1 MFQENFVYT
10 GVLFPSMT
18 FGTVGKKKLYRC
30 RPFLSDLEDIFIP
43 YVLEGKLPIYILFR
57 FKKMDCFGKPI
68 GVMTERIG
76 FVNNE
81 EHFYTYLLYSY
92 QLVSKPFPKQ
102 LPKVY
107 ENEDLKSRKC
117 WNVFTIDP
125 ETTRDYDDAFSIREL
140 SPTCFQISVYIANV
154 PLLLEKSKLWNLLQ
168 DRTSTIYLP
177 HKNIPFLPKILSEG
191 QCSLEE
197 GKERMTFLMDVI
209 IVDNKIDTVHFDN
222 CLVVVKKNYVYE
234 EKKLLKNNDYRL
246 LHAITKKVFES
257 PDIDSHEVVS
267 KWMIFMNHQCAKQ
280 LDNGILRCTERNENV
295 NPLFEYKGKYIS
307 TKEKEKKHV
316 PLHLDIYTHITS
328 PIRRIVDILN
338 MTFLQQKLGIYSFSK
353 ETLELCE
360 KWLYRIE
367 YMNEKTSL
375 IRKVQ
380 QQCQWIHL
388 LKTTPNLQ
396 EEGIIL
402 EKAELEEA
410 MQWKYLV
417 YFPSLNM
424 VKNIYTIDNT
434 KDLNTKINCNFYY
447 FPREIS
453 FQRKVRVEFDR

>member
-1 MFQENFVYT
+1 MDDFYES
-10 GVLFPSMT
+10 SMCQT
-18 FGTVGKKKLYRC
+18 IRQWYFTMYGK
-30 RPFLSDLEDIFIP
+30 
-43 YVLEGKLPIYILFR
+43 
-57 FKKMDCFGKPI
+57 
-68 GVMTERIG
+68 
-76 FVNNE
+76 
-81 EHFYTYLLYSY
+81 
-92 QLVSKPFPKQ
+92 
-102 LPKVY
+102 
-107 ENEDLKSRKC
+107 
-117 WNVFTIDP
+117 
-125 ETTRDYDDAFSIREL
+125 
-140 SPTCFQISVYIANV
+140 
-154 PLLLEKSKLWNLLQ
+154 
-168 DRTSTIYLP
+168 
-177 HKNIPFLPKILSEG
+177 
-191 QCSLEE
+191 
-197 GKERMTFLMDVI
+197 
-209 IVDNKIDTVHFDN
+209 
-222 CLVVVKKNYVYE
+222 
-234 EKKLLKNNDYRL
+234 
-246 LHAITKKVFES
+246 
-257 PDIDSHEVVS
+257 
-267 KWMIFMNHQCAKQ
+267 
-280 LDNGILRCTERNENV
+280 NENV

-307 TKEKEKKHV
+307 TKHTHTQHV
-316 PLHLDIYTHITS
+316 PLDLDVYTHITS

-380 QQCQWIHL
+380 QQCHCIHV

-424 VKNIYTIDNT
+424 MKNIYTIDNT